1 VGDRKDGHE
10 VVSILNDLIEIC
22 DDGAAGFR
30 TAAEEIRQPEARTM
44 FIERARRIDQS
55 KVELADLVRR
65 LGGAPVEHGHATAGL
80 HRGWMNLKAAVTGKD
95 DEAILVEVERGE
107 EIAVTH
113 YRDALNAD
121 LPADVRMV
129 VQAQARGAEM
139 NLTRVQTLRRSQ
151 PPATGGVRATGD
163 LRP

>member
-1 VGDRKDGHE
+1 
-10 VVSILNDLIEIC
+10 VVSILNDLIAIC

-30 TAAEEIRQPEARTM
+30 TAAEEITQPEGRTT

-65 LGGAPVEHGHATAGL
+65 LGGAPVDHGHATAGL

-95 DEAILVEVERGE
+95 DDAILVEVERGE
-107 EIAVTH
+107 EIAVKH

-151 PPATGGVRATGD
+151 PPATGGARATGD
-163 LRP
+163 LHP